1 MYENDVDD
9 TPVVAQALRAAADV
23 AQAPTDARREKK
35 DEERMSLFWRVFG
48 GTILSIAA
56 LVIITLFNNVTS
68 TITDLRSEL
77 VRANDA
83 RATAITELRADLAK
97 STEARADL
105 IRKDEFNSRMTSSWD
120 RLQNLQQQNNTQN
133 ATLTSMKTEID
144 GLKERLTRQATEGD
158 TIRKDVGAIVEGLK
172 KDQSATTE
180 TMKKDIAALEI
191 VKERLMTM
199 ATDLKGMRDD
209 YAKVRTEVDKNQAYD
224 FERRDRRDTQYKH
237 IDEAIKEL
245 QKGLQDCR
253 EKLARFEG
261 QYTPSSKKGSETGDR
276 KPPAVEK

>member
-1 MYENDVDD
+1 MAESDVDD
-9 TPVVAQALRAAADV
+9 TPVVAQVFRTAAD
-23 AQAPTDARREKK
+23 AARLPTDARREKR
-35 DEERMSLFWRVFG
+35 DEERISLFWRVFG

-56 LVIITLFNNVTS
+56 LVAITLFNNVTS

-83 RATAITELRADLAK
+83 RATAITDLRADLAK

-105 IRKDEFNSRMTSSWD
+105 IRKDEFNSRMSSSWD
-120 RLQNLQQQNNTQN
+120 RLQSLQQQNNVQN
-133 ATLTSMKTEID
+133 ATLTSLKTEID

-158 TIRKDVGAIVEGLK
+158 AIRKDVGTFVEGLK

-180 TMKKDIAALEI
+180 TMKKDIAALEV
-191 VKERLMTM
+191 VKERLM
-199 ATDLKGMRDD
+199 ALAADLKVLRDD
-209 YAKVRTEVDKNQAYD
+209 YAKIRTEVDKNQAYD

-237 IDEAIKEL
+237 IDEVLKEL

-261 QYTPSSKKGSETGDR
+261 QYAPASKKGGD
-276 KPPAVEK
+276 KESATPGK

>member
-1 MYENDVDD
+1 MAERDADD

-56 LVIITLFNNVTS
+56 LVVITLFNNVTS

-83 RATAITELRADLAK
+83 RATAITELRTDLAK
-97 STEARADL
+97 SAEARADL
-105 IRKDEFNSRMTSSWD
+105 IRKDEFNSRMASSWD
-120 RLQNLQQQNNTQN
+120 RLQNLQQQNNAQN
-133 ATLTSMKTEID
+133 TLITSLKTEID

-158 TIRKDVGAIVEGLK
+158 TTRKEAAAAVEGLK
-172 KDQSATTE
+172 KDQGATTE

-191 VKERLMTM
+191 VKERLMTL
-199 ATDLKGMRDD
+199 ATDLKGLRDD
-209 YAKVRTEVDKNQAYD
+209 YAKIRTEVDKNQAYD

-237 IDEAIKEL
+237 IDELLKEM

-261 QYTPSSKKGSETGDR
+261 QYAPPSKKGDN
-276 KPPAVEK
+276 KPPTTPEK

>member
-1 MYENDVDD
+1 MSESDADD
-9 TPVVAQALRAAADV
+9 TPVVAQALRAVADA
-23 AQAPTDARREKK
+23 AQAPTDARRERK

-56 LVIITLFNNVTS
+56 LVVITLFNNVTS

-83 RATAITELRADLAK
+83 RATAITELRTDLAK
-97 STEARADL
+97 SAEARADL

-120 RLQNLQQQNNTQN
+120 RLQNLQQQNNAQN
-133 ATLTSMKTEID
+133 TLITSLKTEID

-158 TIRKDVGAIVEGLK
+158 TIRKEVAAAVEGLK
-172 KDQSATTE
+172 KDQGATTE

-191 VKERLMTM
+191 VKERLMTQ
-199 ATDLKGMRDD
+199 AADLKGLRDD
-209 YAKVRTEVDKNQAYD
+209 YAKIRTEVDKNQAYD

-237 IDEAIKEL
+237 IDELLKEM

-261 QYTPSSKKGSETGDR
+261 QYTPQTKKGSDN
-276 KPPAVEK
+276 KPPTTEK